1 MGTIPN
7 LTRFEE
13 VPLAK
18 KGKPRSYLKIR
29 WFRGHRFDRER
40 IESVTSIFIT
50 PPTLS
55 ELKRRLYSRSTDS
68 KESIER
74 RLESAKMEIKAI
86 GEFDFVIIN
95 SDIDISVEHFVTIA
109 NSARL
114 KLS

>member
-1 MGTIPN
+1 LI
-7 LTRFEE
+7 
-13 VPLAK
+13 
-18 KGKPRSYLKIR
+18 
-29 WFRGHRFDRER
+29 RER

-114 KLS
+114 KFSKHLDFRKTYTPLGKW